1 MTSTKK
7 ARILLADDHSLVAA
21 GICKLLEADFE
32 LIGTVGDGR
41 ALVAAAKSDPPDVIL
56 LDISMPILNGL
67 EAARQIRAARPHVK
81 LIFVTVHSDNA
92 YVMEAFRAGGSGY
105 VLKRSAAS
113 ELSAAIHEVLNG
125 NLYVTPLIGDG
136 AAESFRN
143 GLDNQRSI
151 LSGRQREV
159 LQLVAEGY
167 SAKEIAKLL
176 SISSKTVEFHK
187 GLIMKKL
194 DLHSVAELTQYALQ
208 HGIAGNL
215 SSAV

>member
-1 MTSTKK
+1 MLTIKR

-21 GICKLLEADFE
+21 GIAKLLEAEFD
-32 LIGTVGDGR
+32 LIGAVADGR
-41 ALVAAAKSDPPDVIL
+41 ELVAAAKSDPPDVIL

-67 EAARQIRAARPHVK
+67 EAARQIRAALPKVK

-113 ELSAAIHEVLNG
+113 ELPAAIHEVLTG
-125 NLYVTPLIGDG
+125 NLYVTPLIGKSAVEG
-136 AAESFRN
+136 SRGHESQKP
-143 GLDNQRSI
+143 L

-167 SAKEIAKLL
+167 SAKEIASLL
-176 SISSKTVEFHK
+176 GISSKTVEFHK

-194 DLHSVAELTQYALQ
+194 DLHSTAELTQYALE

-215 SSAV
+215 SSPV